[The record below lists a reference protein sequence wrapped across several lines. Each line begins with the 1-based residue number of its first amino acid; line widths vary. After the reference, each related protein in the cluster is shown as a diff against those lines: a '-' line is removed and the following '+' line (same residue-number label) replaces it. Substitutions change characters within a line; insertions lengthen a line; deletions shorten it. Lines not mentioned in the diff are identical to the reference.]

1 MTCLEKRVEFLA
13 KALENLFKQHN
24 DLVEKLQH
32 NQDIIENCIRQQ
44 CNDQNFEEIQP
55 QSEIHSKTAY
65 DMLYLPPDDDQCIEN
80 EVPIEQLK
88 ELKLQNDELNKTH
101 KEDISSIRTEM
112 NDLMVRFILNYNSLV
127 YTR

>member
-1 MTCLEKRVEFLA
+1 MTCLEKRVEFLQN
-13 KALENLFKQHN
+13 ALENLFKQHN

-32 NQDIIENCIRQQ
+32 NQDIIEDCIRYQ
-44 CNDQNFEEIQP
+44 CNVGQNFKEIQP

-65 DMLYLPPDDDQCIEN
+65 DMLYLPPDDQCIEN

-112 NDLMVRFILNYNSLV
+112 NDLMVRFI
-127 YTR
+127 